1 MQQGISYSRPMK
13 DIPYNLGMD
22 PIRMLI
28 LEKSHA
34 PGASLASWSKAV
46 GKNPTYL
53 QQFITKGSPQKLPED
68 VRRKLARLMDV
79 PEDLLRAAP
88 VDADDAPALMAR
100 PQTNARMGAAV
111 ALGATVPAYGH
122 AAGGKDGQFIL
133 NGNRISDILAPPSIQ
148 DVRGAF
154 AVYVAGDSM
163 EPRYHAGEAV
173 FVNPKLPVRPNDY
186 VVAQILGEDED
197 TPEAYVKRY
206 IGKDSRNLRLYQ
218 FNPKKTLTFPVKRV
232 VSVYRIVMGGDG

>member
-1 MQQGISYSRPMK
+1 MQQDISYSRPMK
-13 DIPYNLGMD
+13 EIPYTLGMD
-22 PIRMLI
+22 PVRALI
-28 LEKSHA
+28 LEKSQA
-34 PGASLASWSKAV
+34 PGGSLAAWSKAV

-68 VRRKLARLMDV
+68 VRRELARLLNV
-79 PEDLLRAAP
+79 SEDLLRVAPEGGDAAKG
-88 VDADDAPALMAR
+88 AKAPS
-100 PQTNARMGAAV
+100 QTNARMGGAV
-111 ALGATVPAYGH
+111 ALGGTVPAYGH

-154 AVYVAGDSM
+154 AVYVAGNSM

-186 VVAQILGEDED
+186 VVAQILGEEEE

-206 IGKDSRNLRLYQ
+206 IGRNSKHLTLYQ
-218 FNPKKTLTFPVKRV
+218 FNPKKTLIFPIKKV